1 MTLAHG
7 GRHSN
12 TIHGGRLADA
22 SQCRNGSFARSSAG
36 GRKRRCGRRRG
47 ARPDQPRM
55 AVEPR
60 WAIKRDSFVGG
71 SPNRR
76 LGGHLGSRI
85 DVRRRFVEDQHRR
98 VGDRRPTR
106 APNCRPHRAPNPTS
120 RRGVAD
126 ADRDHT
132 KVAASGRGH
141 LDGEV
146 LRAPHFRVPSA
157 DECEEM
163 MTSRRSVPDGPSVV
177 IVLTASRVVRAQAR
191 QRSGRK
197 SNRRCRRGHR
207 CVAGAR
213 PWRRGGWGTDGVVQN
228 QFSRRS
234 ATNLVVRRHSVSPRR

>member
-1 MTLAHG
+1 
-7 GRHSN
+7 
-12 TIHGGRLADA
+12 
-22 SQCRNGSFARSSAG
+22 
-36 GRKRRCGRRRG
+36 
-47 ARPDQPRM
+47 M

-60 WAIKRDSFVGG
+60 WAIKRGSFVGG

-126 ADRDHT
+126 ADRDHA

-146 LRAPHFRVPSA
+146 LARTRTSECSQQTSA
-157 DECEEM
+157 RGM
-163 MTSRRSVPDGPSVV
+163 MTSRRGVPVWPSVV
-177 IVLTASRVVRAQAR
+177 IVLAASRVVRAQAR

-197 SNRRCRRGHR
+197 PNRRCRRGRR

-213 PWRRGGWGTDGVVQN
+213 RWRRGGWRTAGVAQN